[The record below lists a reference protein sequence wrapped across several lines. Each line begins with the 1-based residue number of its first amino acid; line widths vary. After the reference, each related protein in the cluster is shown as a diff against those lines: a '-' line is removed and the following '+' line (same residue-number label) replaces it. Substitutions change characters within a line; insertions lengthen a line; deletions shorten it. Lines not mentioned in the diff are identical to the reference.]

1 MPIVLDVESRLIVPP
16 TATARSSHAIPPGL
30 ASDVHFPRLF
40 SMRLDRRY
48 LFVLPLLAVLLRAD
62 VSLPRILGD
71 NMVVQREQPVPIWGR
86 AAPGEAVAVRF
97 AGQEKRA
104 QADAAGHWQV
114 TLDALTASATPATLT
129 VAGANTIELK
139 NILVGEVWLCSG
151 QSNMEYA
158 FAVTKPWAA
167 GATATDPD
175 LAADLQTAT
184 HPTLR
189 LFRVEKKLAPPEVVS
204 DGWQVAGGE
213 ARAQFSAVGY
223 WFGRQ
228 LARELGVPVGMIQ
241 SAWGGSLIEEWTPP
255 EAYAALA
262 GVFTGEAAI
271 SFENDAKV
279 VGRNYTAMIRPLA
292 PVALRGVLWYQGESQ
307 IIAYHDGL
315 RYADKTR
322 VWIESWRAAWGRPDL
337 PFYAVQIAP
346 FLYTSRKDKLVHT
359 PENLPELWEAQA
371 ATLAIPHTGL
381 VPTTDLVGDLRDIHP
396 AKKRI
401 VAERLLALA
410 LAQTYG
416 RTGLVHAGPEFE
428 RLEIRGAEAVVHFR
442 HAADGLLTRDG
453 HAPVCFDLAGA
464 DGRWFFATGEI
475 RGSTVVLTHPQVP
488 APVAVRFAWHETAQP
503 NLVNRAG
510 WPAYPFRTNA
520 PVWAAA
526 NPATPAKTP
535 LVP

>member
-1 MPIVLDVESRLIVPP
+1 MVL
-16 TATARSSHAIPPGL
+16 
-30 ASDVHFPRLF
+30 
-40 SMRLDRRY
+40 
-48 LFVLPLLAVLLRAD
+48 
-62 VSLPRILGD
+62 
-71 NMVVQREQPVPIWGR
+71 QREQPVPVWGH

-97 AGQEKRA
+97 AGQEKRVR
-104 QADAAGHWQV
+104 ADAAGHWQV
-114 TLDALTASATPATLT
+114 TLDALATSATPATLT

-158 FAVTKPWAA
+158 FGTTKPWAA
-167 GATATDPD
+167 AATATDPE

-184 HPTLR
+184 HATIR

-213 ARAQFSAVGY
+213 ARNQFSAVGY

-255 EAYAALA
+255 EAYATLA
-262 GVFTGEAAI
+262 AVFTGAAEI
-271 SFENDAKV
+271 SFEKNAQV
-279 VGRNYTAMIRPLA
+279 VGRNYAAMIRPLA
-292 PVALRGVLWYQGESQ
+292 PFALRGVLWYQGESQ

-322 VWIESWRAAWGRPDL
+322 VWIESWRTAWGRSDL

-371 ATLAIPHTGL
+371 ATLAIPQTGL

-416 RTGLVHAGPEFE
+416 RTGLAHAGPEFE

-464 DGRWFFATGEI
+464 DGRWFFAAAEI

-510 WPAYPFRTNA
+510 WPAYSFRSNA
-520 PVWAAA
+520 PVWSGA
-526 NPATPAKTP
+526 NPATTAKTP